1 MLFII
6 AIFILLTGLL
16 ALDPGIH
23 ARFIDLIASI
33 PPSYTIGGGL
43 ALGIISL
50 ILLNLAGRDPNAGAT
65 FRFESKKGPVE
76 ISLRALEDYITK
88 HFADKPVVHSVRT
101 RVGVSRDRKKIR
113 VRASVSVWSE
123 QGLKDAGEKVQEE
136 IARCLSEG
144 LGLDNVENVH
154 VSVDKIIASK
164 PSKSGSRLF
173 RTQPPAR
180 ASVEESPRETVVK
193 FTRGE
198 DKFTRGGGEDT
209 WPPHDEATPD
219 TEQEI
224 GQDSVQEPPEEK

>member
-1 MLFII
+1 MLFIF
-6 AIFILLTGLL
+6 AIFIFLTGLL

-23 ARFIDLIASI
+23 AWFIDSIASF

-43 ALGIISL
+43 ALGIVSL

-65 FRFESKKGPVE
+65 FRFDGEKGPVE
-76 ISLRALEDYITK
+76 ISLRAIEDYIAK
-88 HFADKPVVHSVRT
+88 HFAGMDVAHSVRT

-113 VRASVSVWSE
+113 VRASISVWSE
-123 QGLKDAGEKVQEE
+123 QGLKGVGEKVQEE

-193 FTRGE
+193 FTHGE
-198 DKFTRGGGEDT
+198 DQFTRGGDEGA
-209 WPPHDEATPD
+209 WPPHEEATPE
-219 TEQEI
+219 TEQEV
-224 GQDSVQEPPEEK
+224 GQDSVQETPEEK